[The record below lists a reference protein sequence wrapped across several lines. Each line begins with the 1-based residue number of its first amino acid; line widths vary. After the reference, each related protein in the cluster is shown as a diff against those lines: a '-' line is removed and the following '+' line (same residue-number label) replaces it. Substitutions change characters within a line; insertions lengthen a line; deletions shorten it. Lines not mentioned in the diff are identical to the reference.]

1 MALQSFASSGPAA
14 PAAAPVEEAEEDV
27 VQEKTMFNV
36 KLVGF
41 EAGSKPK
48 IIKEVKSLLGLS
60 LVDSKKFVES
70 APKILKEGL
79 SKEDAEK
86 MMKTLQDLGAKIELE

>member
-1 MALQSFASSGPAA
+1 
-14 PAAAPVEEAEEDV
+14 
-27 VQEKTMFNV
+27 MFNV
-36 KLVGF
+36 KLQSF
-41 EAGSKPK
+41 EAAAKPK

-79 SKEDAEK
+79 VKDDAEK
-86 MMKTLQDLGAKIELE
+86 IKKTLEALGAKVDLE

>member
-1 MALQSFASSGPAA
+1 
-14 PAAAPVEEAEEDV
+14 
-27 VQEKTMFNV
+27 MFNV
-36 KLVGF
+36 KLASF
-41 EAGSKPK
+41 EASAKPK

-70 APKILKEGL
+70 APKMLKEGL

-86 MMKTLQDLGAKIELE
+86 IQKTLQDLGAKVELE